1 MGMMQNKLIRAWI
14 ALLVLSMASTGV
26 AVFIDRGATDGNPNH
41 IAALSGAIILT
52 LALIKARIILT
63 RYLGLEATRFWRRG
77 FNFALTV
84 YALLLLGLYL
94 VPAI

>member
-1 MGMMQNKLIRAWI
+1 MIENKLIRAWI
-14 ALLVLSMASTGV
+14 SLLVLSMASTGV
-26 AVFIDRGATDGNPNH
+26 AVFIDRGATGGNPGH
-41 IAALSGAIILT
+41 IAAISGAVILT
-52 LALIKARIILT
+52 LALIKARIILS

-94 VPAI
+94 APAV